1 MKILADISQPI
12 RQPYE
17 IDNKYTSLIQ
27 WIEKNPDDSPAFAED
42 EKIQELWG
50 NFFDQYLDSWHSDSK
65 ILACYTSNGTFI
77 GEAE

>member
-1 MKILADISQPI
+1 MKILADIPQPV

-17 IDNKYTSLIQ
+17 IDDKYALLIQ
-27 WIEKNPDDSPAFAED
+27 WIEKNPNVSPAFAED
-42 EKIQELWG
+42 EKIQKLWG

-65 ILACYTSNGTFI
+65 ILTCYTPNGTFI